1 MTVTKNIYKVTKTK
15 QLIDLNNDKVNFKLT
30 FNVKS
35 ANNEP
40 FYTLI
45 VNQTSLDNGD
55 ELNYKNVTNGSI
67 AGEIVSDKNNYQNY
81 FLIIKADSPCDCE
94 VTIDIEEIQ
103 PNLQQ
108 IQNDQMQQ
116 QMQQQMMQQQQM
128 QQQMMQQ
135 QQMQQQMMQQQQMQ
149 EKDIGVLVNN
159 EEKTDSETESPTS
172 SSPLNPFEES
182 SLNWKYIIIGV
193 VILGLGIYA
202 YYYFST
208 RKTEDKTPEDVNY
221 TANVIN
227 KDVQQLSNDIA
238 KSSPLPSNKSN
249 KTSRYNSSNNS
260 HNSLYGYSDDSR
272 YGSSNNSNYG
282 SPSPYE
288 SSNNSTSSSSPSL
301 TPNSAVSSK
310 LSSKQNS
317 RVPSANNSKYS
328 SSSKR
333 SISKDAVIVDGPI
346 LTKNSDL
353 INKLKM
359 LNS

>member
-35 ANNEP
+35 SNNEP

-108 IQNDQMQQ
+108 IQNDQM
-116 QMQQQMMQQQQM
+116 MQQQMIQQQQM
-128 QQQMMQQ
+128 QQQQMIQQ
-135 QQMQQQMMQQQQMQ
+135 QQMQQQQQMIQQQQMQ
-149 EKDIGVLVNN
+149 QQQEKDVLVNN
-159 EEKTDSETESPTS
+159 DEKPNETESPT

-182 SLNWKYIIIGV
+182 SINWKYIIIGAV
-193 VILGLGIYA
+193 LLGLGIYA
-202 YYYFST
+202 YYYFSS
-208 RKTEDKTPEDVNY
+208 RKSEDKNQEDVNY

-227 KDVQQLSNDIA
+227 SDVQQLSNEA
-238 KSSPLPSNKSN
+238 VKTSPVPSNKS
-249 KTSRYNSSNNS
+249 SRYNSSNNS
-260 HNSLYGYSDDSR
+260 YNSRNSQYGYSDNSR
-272 YGSSNNSNYG
+272 YGS
-282 SPSPYE
+282 PYD
-288 SSNNSTSSSSPSL
+288 SSTSSSSS
-301 TPNSAVSSK
+301 NSKVSSK
-310 LSSKQNS
+310 VSSKASS
-317 RVPSANNSKYS
+317 RVPSGNNSKYS
-328 SSSKR
+328 SSSKN
-333 SISKDAVIVDGPI
+333 SISKDAVIVDASQIP
-346 LTKNSDL
+346 NSDL
-353 INKLKM
+353 IEKLKL

>member
-35 ANNEP
+35 VNNEP

-108 IQNDQMQQ
+108 IQNDQMIQQQ
-116 QMQQQMMQQQQM
+116 QMQQQQMQQQQMQQQQIQQQQMMQQQQ
-128 QQQMMQQ
+128 QLQQ
-135 QQMQQQMMQQQQMQ
+135 QQLQQQQMQ
-149 EKDIGVLVNN
+149 EQQMQEQQMQEKDVN
-159 EEKTDSETESPTS
+159 EEKTDETE
-172 SSPLNPFEES
+172 SPLNPFEES
-182 SLNWKYIIIGV
+182 SINWKYIIIGIV
-193 VILGLGIYA
+193 LIGLGIYA
-202 YYYFST
+202 YYYFSS
-208 RKTEDKTPEDVNY
+208 RKSEDKNQEDVNY

-227 KDVQQLSNDIA
+227 NTDVQKLSNEVI
-238 KSSPLPSNKSN
+238 KSSSPSPLPSAKS
-249 KTSRYNSSNNS
+249 SRYNSSNNS
-260 HNSLYGYSDDSR
+260 RNSRYGYSDDSR
-272 YGSSNNSNYG
+272 YGSPYG
-282 SPSPYE
+282 S
-288 SSNNSTSSSSPSL
+288 STSSSSPRS
-301 TPNSAVSSK
+301 TPNSTVSSK
-310 LSSKQNS
+310 VSSKQNS
-317 RVPSANNSKYS
+317 RVPSGNNSKYS
-328 SSSKR
+328 SSNSISKR
-333 SISKDAVIVDGPI
+333 SISKDAVIVDASKPN
-346 LTKNSDL
+346 NSDL
-353 INKLKM
+353 IEKLKM